1 MAGKVLTFLTN
12 LLVAVALVAA
22 ASAVLFVFGGDT
34 EANEAFIGGYKPLV
48 VLSGSME
55 PQLRTNGIVIVRM
68 VDYRSVET
76 GDIVSVRRGEA
87 FVTHR
92 VTEVG
97 HEGLT
102 TKGDANDTADAVLV
116 SPDEQIARVV
126 HVVNSVAP
134 VVRALRTG
142 EGIFPFVV
150 APALAIACALAAVS
164 LLVPS
169 RAQVVVVADERTE
182 CC

>member
-22 ASAVLFVFGGDT
+22 ASAMLFVFGGDT

-55 PQLRTNGIVIVRM
+55 PELRTNGIVVVRM
-68 VDYRSVET
+68 VDF
-76 GDIVSVRRGEA
+76 GDIERGDVISVRRGEA

-92 VTEVG
+92 VVEVG
-97 HEGLT
+97 DDGLT
-102 TKGDANDTADAVLV
+102 TKGDANDSADAVLV
-116 SPDEQIARVV
+116 SADEQVARVV
-126 HVVNSVAP
+126 HTFNAVAP

-142 EGIFPFVV
+142 EGIFPFVI
-150 APALAIACALAAVS
+150 APSLAVVCALAALS
-164 LLVPS
+164 LLMPA
-169 RAQVVVVADERTE
+169 RTQVVVVSDERTE
-182 CC
+182 YC